1 MQKGRRDE
9 EPGQDDLDL
18 EGLALMLRS
27 GSAVG
32 PDLALEPDLAE
43 APESI
48 GSKDAD
54 EQITEQRDR
63 FDIMSQIPNGAEP

>member
-9 EPGQDDLDL
+9 EPGQDDLNLD
-18 EGLALMLRS
+18 GLALMLQS

-48 GSKDAD
+48 VNKDAE

-63 FDIMSQIPNGAEP
+63 LDITSQIPNGAEP